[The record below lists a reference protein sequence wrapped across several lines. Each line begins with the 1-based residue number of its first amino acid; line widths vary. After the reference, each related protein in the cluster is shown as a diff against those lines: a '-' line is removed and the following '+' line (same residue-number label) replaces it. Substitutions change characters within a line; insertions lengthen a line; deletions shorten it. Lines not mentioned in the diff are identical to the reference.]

1 MTRAMVGVMGDMAD
15 TVEGIGQLYIQKPF
29 WRQLLAECEDP
40 LQDDQLRETARWARE
55 KIMMRTGGQ

>member
-1 MTRAMVGVMGDMAD
+1 MRCHRKKIFSQLLTRP
-15 TVEGIGQLYIQKPF
+15 TTIEKPF

>member
-1 MTRAMVGVMGDMAD
+1 MGDMAD